1 MSFFKDLFSPPGYQK
16 SGLPNLLQ
24 NSAGH
29 GTENMPV
36 RMSLQERML
45 FRRELLFETV
55 RASLGMRSIAPD
67 TYRLKI
73 MRTDKRGHSFV
84 IMLDMSPAF
93 MASSAGQQDQ
103 LKETAALI
111 ADNAQTKYGLSV
123 GGVYWRADE
132 TLDASVASWARP
144 SGPRLLEPLD
154 STREGLRMTNIKTY
168 EQVSAQEMA
177 EFEAAWQN
185 ETAVQIGG
193 RTYSTDLAPL
203 AEQPLK

>member
-1 MSFFKDLFSPPGYQK
+1 MSLFKDLFSPTGKQK
-16 SGLPNLLQ
+16 SASPSLLQ
-24 NSAGH
+24 ASAGRTA
-29 GTENMPV
+29 GAMPA
-36 RMSLQERML
+36 RMDLQERML
-45 FRRELLFETV
+45 FRRELLYETV
-55 RASLGMRSIAPD
+55 RASLSMRSIAPD

-73 MRTDKRGHSFV
+73 TRTDKRGHCFV

-103 LKETAALI
+103 LKKSAALI

-132 TLDASVASWARP
+132 TLDATPEA
-144 SGPRLLEPLD
+144 
-154 STREGLRMTNIKTY
+154 LRRTTIKTD
-168 EQVSAQEMA
+168 EQVSAEEMA

-185 ETAVQIGG
+185 DTAVQIGG

>member
-1 MSFFKDLFSPPGYQK
+1 MSLFKDLFSPPGHQK

-45 FRRELLFETV
+45 FRRELLYETV
-55 RASLGMRSIAPD
+55 RASLSMRSIAPD

-73 MRTDKRGHSFV
+73 TRTDKRGHCFV

-103 LKETAALI
+103 LKKSAALI

-132 TLDASVASWARP
+132 TLDDTPEA
-144 SGPRLLEPLD
+144 
-154 STREGLRMTNIKTY
+154 LRRTTIKTD
-168 EQVSAQEMA
+168 EQVSAEEMA

-185 ETAVQIGG
+185 DTAVQIGG
-193 RTYSTDLAPL
+193 RTYSSDLAPL
-203 AEQPLK
+203 VEQPLK